1 MFKTFLKCKICKSNK
16 NNNFTIVKNL
26 PGSAQL
32 FTKKKTKKND
42 PINLKIFKCSFCG
55 VLQIKNKPVSYYK
68 NVIRTT
74 GQSEYL
80 KKIRKKQIQW
90 AINKLNNKGN
100 YIEIGCGSG
109 ENIKI
114 FSKYTNNI
122 YGTENSK
129 KNFLICKKNKLKV
142 FNLFLSD
149 HNHQNIKKKFNCFF
163 IFNFLEHIPNINN
176 FIKNLKKIL
185 TQDVIGIIEVPN
197 FDMIKKKK
205 LYTEIILDHLYYFE
219 KKTLIN
225 ALQINGLEV
234 IKTRKI
240 FDDYILSVTVKN
252 NDKIIKKKPLK
263 NNFNIQLINK
273 NLIKAKRKIKIFF
286 KKFNN
291 KSFIIWG
298 AGHQSLTFISHFKI
312 QKYIKYIVDSADFKQ
327 NKYAPGSNLKIIN
340 PIELKNEKKIFNIL
354 ILVGGYNS
362 EVVKI
367 IKQKYKKFKT
377 YYIANNNKVIAIT
390 RNKN

>member
-225 ALQINGLEV
+225 TLQINGLGV
-234 IKTRKI
+234 IKTKTI

-252 NDKIIKKKPLK
+252 KDKKINKKILQ
-263 NNFNIQLINK
+263 NNFNIQSINR
-273 NLIKAKRKIKIFF
+273 NLEKSKKKISLFF
-286 KKFNN
+286 KKFKI
-291 KSFIIWG
+291 KSFIVWG
-298 AGHQSLTFISHFKI
+298 AGHQALTFITHFEIK
-312 QKYIKYIVDSADFKQ
+312 KYIKYIVDSADFKQ
-327 NKYAPGSNLKIIN
+327 NKYAPGSNLKIID
-340 PIELKNEKKIFNIL
+340 PIMLENEKKIFNIL
-354 ILVGGYNS
+354 ILVGGYNF
-362 EVVKI
+362 EVIKT
-367 IKQKYKKFKT
+367 IKQKYKRFNV
-377 YYIANNNKVIAIT
+377 YCIGNNNKIIKIK
-390 RNKN
+390 KNNF